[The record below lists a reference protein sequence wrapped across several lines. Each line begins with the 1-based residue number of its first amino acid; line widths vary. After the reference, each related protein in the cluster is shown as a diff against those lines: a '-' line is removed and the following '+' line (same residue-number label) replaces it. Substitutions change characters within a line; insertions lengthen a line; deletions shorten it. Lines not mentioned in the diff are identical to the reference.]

1 MNDFVARLGRVDSCA
16 VSDALDKLG
25 LKGAVT
31 GLHRFSTE
39 RQIAGRVVTVKLE
52 RDEGH
57 PATHLN
63 AGAALGAPS
72 TRRHL
77 GTAAIEAA
85 QQDDVIVI
93 EQRTGIDAAGWGGNL
108 SLGAKLRG
116 VAGVIVEG
124 PMRDVDQGRLY
135 DFPVFARDHTS
146 RTARGRIVEVGTNVP
161 VAVGDVLVS
170 PGDYVIA
177 DGSAVVFVTQ
187 GDIERVLETAE
198 AVAKRERAMVDSL
211 LEGTPISQV
220 MGTSYETMLKR

>member
-31 GLHRFSTE
+31 GLHRLSTE
-39 RQIAGRVVTVKLE
+39 RQIAGRVVTVKL
-52 RDEGH
+52 D
-57 PATHLN
+57 
-63 AGAALGAPS
+63 AGAALGAPGAL
-72 TRRHL
+72 RHL
-77 GTAAIEAA
+77 GTAAVEAA
-85 QQDDVIVI
+85 RQGDVIVI

-124 PMRDVDQGRLY
+124 PTRDVDQGRLY

-161 VAVGDVLVS
+161 IAVGDVLVS

-198 AVAKRERAMVDSL
+198 AVAKRERSMVDSL

-220 MGTSYETMLKR
+220 MGASYETMLKPGIG

>member
-1 MNDFVARLGRVDSCA
+1 MNDFVARLGRVDPCA
-16 VSDALDKLG
+16 ASDALDKLG

-52 RDEGH
+52 RDEGR
-57 PATHLN
+57 PA
-63 AGAALGAPS
+63 AP
-72 TRRHL
+72 RHL
-77 GTAAIEAA
+77 GTAAVEAA
-85 QQDDVIVI
+85 HQGDVIVI

-124 PMRDVDQGRLY
+124 PTRDIDQGRLH

-187 GDIERVLETAE
+187 GDIERVLEIAE

-211 LEGTPISQV
+211 LEGTPIGQV